1 MVNQVKS
8 YFYRFAMEELSQLA
22 SFFVANLYL
31 EKKMALGGL
40 GGDFMLA
47 SDHFIYKL
55 SKSICCLIS
64 I

>member
-1 MVNQVKS
+1 
-8 YFYRFAMEELSQLA
+8 MEELSQLA

-31 EKKMALGGL
+31 GGKKMALGGL
-40 GGDFMLA
+40 GGDFMLRG
-47 SDHFIYKL
+47 DHFIYKL